1 MVDVRRAT
9 GVQSLSMSVF
19 QPKHAGTPQ
28 GSSVDVA
35 AEMRRG
41 HVGIEDTDRTLLGL
55 FREHLARRATDAP
68 LRIFDI
74 CSGSG
79 FFIRRLSRE
88 LPEAGRHELIA
99 HEDDEDV
106 LPLLQA
112 RLQGSSIRIHTGSFC
127 DWHEPID
134 VLLSWGSFHHMPREY
149 LAHARTL
156 LRPGGLVI
164 LADEFCPEYLT
175 PPMADR
181 VRSAAMIHI
190 ANGYVLTS
198 DAELAAYTETGAIPA
213 IAVEMERARQQ
224 VLWRWYRHVVDVMM
238 ARECLNAALYELRTT
253 RDDLDTAFG
262 SEHKLSP
269 VVGERE
275 LALLGFELVSRH
287 VPVSE
292 AAPARDSFFVYVC
305 RPR

>member
-1 MVDVRRAT
+1 
-9 GVQSLSMSVF
+9 MSVF
-19 QPKHAGTPQ
+19 QAKQAAPQ

-41 HVGIEDTDRTLLGL
+41 HVGIEDTDRTLLRI
-55 FREHLARRATDAP
+55 FRDHLARHATDSP

-79 FFIRRLSRE
+79 FFIRRLLRE
-88 LPEAGRHELIA
+88 LPDAARHELIA
-99 HEDDEDV
+99 HEDEPDV
-106 LPLLQA
+106 LPLLRA
-112 RLQGSSIRIHTGSFC
+112 RLGDSPIRIHAGSFC
-127 DWHEPID
+127 DWREPID

-149 LAHARTL
+149 LSHARTL
-156 LRPGGLVI
+156 LRPGGLVV
-164 LADEFCPEYLT
+164 LADEFCPEHLT
-175 PPMADR
+175 PEMVDR
-181 VRSAAMIHI
+181 VRRASAIHI

-198 DAELAAYTETGAIPA
+198 DAEFTAYGETGALPA

-224 VLWRWYRHVVDVMM
+224 VLWKWYRHVVDVMM
-238 ARECLNAALYELRTT
+238 DRECLNAALYELRTT

-269 VVGERE
+269 LVGERE
-275 LALLGFELVSRH
+275 LALLGFEMVSRH

-292 AAPARDSFFVYVC
+292 AAPARESFFVYVY
-305 RPR
+305 RPAQSH

>member
-1 MVDVRRAT
+1 
-9 GVQSLSMSVF
+9 MSVF
-19 QPKHAGTPQ
+19 QAKQAAPQ
-28 GSSVDVA
+28 GPSVDVA

-41 HVGIEDTDRTLLGL
+41 HVGIEDTDRTLLAI
-55 FREHLARRATDAP
+55 FRDYFARRAADPP

-79 FFIRRLSRE
+79 YFIRRLLRE
-88 LPEAGRHELIA
+88 LPDAARHELFA
-99 HEDDEDV
+99 HEDEPEV

-112 RLQGSSIRIHTGSFC
+112 RLGDSPIRIHAGSFC
-127 DWHEPID
+127 DWREPID

-156 LRPGGLVI
+156 LRPGGLLVV
-164 LADEFCPEYLT
+164 ADEFCPEYLT
-175 PPMADR
+175 PAMVER
-181 VRSAAMIHI
+181 VRMASAIHI
-190 ANGYVLTS
+190 ASGYVLTS
-198 DAELAAYTETGAIPA
+198 DAELAAYNKAGALPD
-213 IAVEMERARQQ
+213 IAREMERARQQ
-224 VLWRWYRHVVDVMM
+224 ELWKWYRHVVDVMM
-238 ARECLNAALYELRTT
+238 DRECLNAALYELRTT

-269 VVGERE
+269 VVAERE
-275 LALLGFELVSRH
+275 FALLGFDVVSRH

-305 RPR
+305 RPAQSH

>member
-1 MVDVRRAT
+1 
-9 GVQSLSMSVF
+9 MSVF
-19 QPKHAGTPQ
+19 QTHDIPAPPNP
-28 GSSVDVA
+28 SIDVA
-35 AEMRRG
+35 LEMRRG

-55 FREHLARRATDAP
+55 FRDHLTRRASDAP
-68 LRIFDI
+68 LRIFDL

-88 LPEAGRHELIA
+88 LPEAASHELHA
-99 HEDDEDV
+99 HEDEPGV

-112 RLQGSSIRIHTGSFC
+112 RLHGSGIQVHAGSFC

-134 VLLSWGSFHHMPREY
+134 VLLSWGSFHHMPRSY
-149 LAHARTL
+149 LSHARGL

-175 PPMADR
+175 PAMAER
-181 VRSAAMIHI
+181 VRAATAIHF

-198 DAELAAYTETGAIPA
+198 DAELAAYTETGALPA
-213 IAVEMERARQQ
+213 LAVEMERARQQ
-224 VLWRWYRHVVDVMM
+224 VLWKWYRHVVDVMM
-238 ARECLNAALYELRTT
+238 ERACLHAALYELRTT

-269 VVGERE
+269 VVAERE
-275 LALLGFELVSRH
+275 LALLGFELVARH
-287 VPVSE
+287 VPVAE
-292 AAPARDSFFVYVC
+292 AAPARDSFFVYVY
-305 RPR
+305 RVR

>member
-1 MVDVRRAT
+1 
-9 GVQSLSMSVF
+9 MSVF
-19 QPKHAGTPQ
+19 QANQAVLQ
-28 GSSVDVA
+28 GPGGSGVDVA

-41 HVGIEDTDRTLLGL
+41 HVGIEDTDRTLLGI
-55 FREHLARRATDAP
+55 FREHFARRANDPP

-79 FFIRRLSRE
+79 FFIRRLLRE
-88 LPEAGRHELIA
+88 LPDAARHELIA
-99 HEDDEDV
+99 HEDEPDV

-112 RLQGSSIRIHTGSFC
+112 RLGDSPIRIHAGSFC

-149 LAHARTL
+149 LAHARSL
-156 LRPGGLVI
+156 LRPGGLIV

-175 PPMADR
+175 PAMMER
-181 VRSAAMIHI
+181 VRLASVIHI

-198 DAELAAYTETGAIPA
+198 DAEVAAYSKTGALPV
-213 IAVEMERARQQ
+213 IAAEMERARQQ
-224 VLWRWYRHVVDVMM
+224 VLWKWYRHVVDVMM
-238 ARECLNAALYELRTT
+238 DRECLNAALYELRTT

-292 AAPARDSFFVYVC
+292 PVPARDSFFVYVY
-305 RPR
+305 RPAQSHRV

>member
-1 MVDVRRAT
+1 
-9 GVQSLSMSVF
+9 MSVF
-19 QPKHAGTPQ
+19 QQQSSSPP
-28 GSSVDVA
+28 GSQVDVA

-55 FREHLARRATDAP
+55 FREHLARRAGDAP

-88 LPEAGRHELIA
+88 LPEAGAHELWA
-99 HEDDEDV
+99 HEDDPDV

-112 RLQGSSIRIHTGSFC
+112 RLRDSQIRIHAGSFG
-127 DWHEPID
+127 DWHQPID
-134 VLLSWGSFHHMPREY
+134 VLLTWGSFHHMPRSY

-156 LRPGGLVI
+156 LRPGGLI
-164 LADEFCPEYLT
+164 LLADEFCPEHLS
-175 PPMADR
+175 PSMVER
-181 VRSAAMIHI
+181 VRSATAIHI

-198 DAELAAYTETGAIPA
+198 DAELAAYTQPGALPA
-213 IAVEMERARQQ
+213 LAVEMERARQQ
-224 VLWRWYRHVVDVMM
+224 VLWKWYRHVVDVMM
-238 ARECLNAALYELRTT
+238 ERECLNAALYELRTT

-269 VVGERE
+269 TIGERE
-275 LALLGFELVSRH
+275 LALLGFDLVSRH
-287 VPVSE
+287 VPVRE
-292 AAPARDSFFVYVC
+292 ATPARDSFFVYVY
-305 RPR
+305 RAK

>member
-1 MVDVRRAT
+1 
-9 GVQSLSMSVF
+9 MSVF
-19 QPKHAGTPQ
+19 QPKHAAPQ
-28 GSSVDVA
+28 GANVDVA
-35 AEMRRG
+35 LEMRRG

-55 FREHLARRATDAP
+55 FREHLARRASDAP

-88 LPEAGRHELIA
+88 LPEAAAHELFA
-99 HEDDEDV
+99 HEDDPDV

-112 RLQGSSIRIHTGSFC
+112 RLQGSAIRIHAGSFG
-127 DWHEPID
+127 DWREPID
-134 VLLSWGSFHHMPREY
+134 VLLSWGSFHHMPRSY

-175 PPMADR
+175 PAMVER
-181 VRSAAMIHI
+181 VRSAPVIHI
-190 ANGYVLTS
+190 ASGYVLTS
-198 DAELAAYTETGAIPA
+198 DAELAAFQDTGALPA
-213 IAVEMERARQQ
+213 IAVEMERLRQQ

-238 ARECLNAALYELRTT
+238 ERECLNAALYELRTT

-262 SEHKLSP
+262 NEHKLSP
-269 VVGERE
+269 VVAERE

-287 VPVSE
+287 VPVAE
-292 AAPARDSFFVYVC
+292 AAPARDSFLVYVC
-305 RPR
+305 RAK

>member
-1 MVDVRRAT
+1 
-9 GVQSLSMSVF
+9 MSVF
-19 QPKHAGTPQ
+19 QSQHAAPAGAN
-28 GSSVDVA
+28 VDVA
-35 AEMRRG
+35 LQMRQG
-41 HVGIEDTDRTLLGL
+41 HVGIDDTDRTLLGV
-55 FREHLARRATDAP
+55 FRDHLARRAKDAP

-88 LPEAGRHELIA
+88 LPEAAAHELFA
-99 HEDDEDV
+99 HEDDADV
-106 LPLLQA
+106 LPLLQT
-112 RLQGSSIRIHTGSFC
+112 RLRDSGIRIHAGSFL
-127 DWHEPID
+127 DWRQPID
-134 VLLSWGSFHHMPREY
+134 VLLSWGSFHHMPRNY

-175 PPMADR
+175 PAMVDR
-181 VRSAAMIHI
+181 VRSAPVIHI

-198 DAELAAYTETGAIPA
+198 DAELAAFEQTGALPA
-213 IAVEMERARQQ
+213 IAVEMERLRQQ

-238 ARECLNAALYELRTT
+238 ERECLQAALYELRTT

-269 VVGERE
+269 VVAERE

-287 VPVSE
+287 VPVAE
-292 AAPARDSFFVYVC
+292 AVPARDSFLVYVY
-305 RPR
+305 RAQ

>member
-1 MVDVRRAT
+1 
-9 GVQSLSMSVF
+9 MSVF
-19 QPKHAGTPQ
+19 QSQHAAPPGAN
-28 GSSVDVA
+28 VDVA
-35 AEMRRG
+35 LEMRRG
-41 HVGIEDTDRTLLGL
+41 HVGIEDTDRTLLGV
-55 FREHLARRATDAP
+55 FRDHLAHRASDAP

-88 LPEAGRHELIA
+88 LPDAAAHELHA
-99 HEDDEDV
+99 HEDEPDV

-112 RLQGSSIRIHTGSFC
+112 RLRDSTIRIHAGSFC
-127 DWHEPID
+127 DWHQPID
-134 VLLSWGSFHHMPREY
+134 VLLSWGSFHHMPRSY

-164 LADEFCPEYLT
+164 IADEFCPEYLT
-175 PPMADR
+175 PEMALR
-181 VRSAAMIHI
+181 VRSAPVIHI
-190 ANGYVLTS
+190 ASGYVLTS
-198 DAELAAYTETGAIPA
+198 DAELAAFQHTGALPA
-213 IAVEMERARQQ
+213 IAVEMERLRQQ

-238 ARECLNAALYELRTT
+238 ERECLNAALYELRTT

-269 VVGERE
+269 VVAERE

-287 VPVSE
+287 VPVAE
-292 AAPARDSFFVYVC
+292 AVPARDSFLVYVY
-305 RPR
+305 RAS

>member
-1 MVDVRRAT
+1 
-9 GVQSLSMSVF
+9 MSVF
-19 QPKHAGTPQ
+19 QPDHAGAPRT
-28 GSSVDVA
+28 SHVDVA

-41 HVGIEDTDRTLLGL
+41 HVGIEDTDRTLLRL
-55 FREHLARRATDAP
+55 FRDHLARRAGDAP
-68 LRIFDI
+68 LRIFDV

-88 LPEAGRHELIA
+88 LPEAGAHQLVA
-99 HEDDEDV
+99 HEDEPEV

-112 RLQGSSIRIHTGSFC
+112 RLGDSPIRIHAGSFC
-127 DWHEPID
+127 DWREPID
-134 VLLSWGSFHHMPREY
+134 VLLSWGSFHHMPRAY

-175 PPMADR
+175 PAMQDR
-181 VRSAAMIHI
+181 VRSAAAIHI

-198 DAELAAYTETGAIPA
+198 DAELAAYHDTGALPP
-213 IAVEMERARQQ
+213 IAVEMERVRQQ

-238 ARECLNAALYELRTT
+238 ERACLNAALYELRTT

-269 VVGERE
+269 VVAERE
-275 LALLGFELVSRH
+275 LALLGFEQVSRH

-292 AAPARDSFFVYVC
+292 PVPARDSFLVYVY
-305 RPR
+305 RAA

>member
-1 MVDVRRAT
+1 
-9 GVQSLSMSVF
+9 MSVF
-19 QPKHAGTPQ
+19 QPQQAAAPAGAN
-28 GSSVDVA
+28 VDVA
-35 AEMRRG
+35 LEMRRG
-41 HVGIEDTDRTLLGL
+41 HVGIEDTDRTLLGV
-55 FREHLARRATDAP
+55 FRDHLARRAGDAP

-88 LPEAGRHELIA
+88 LPEAAAHELFA
-99 HEDDEDV
+99 HEDDPGV

-112 RLQGSSIRIHTGSFC
+112 RLQDSAIRIHTGSFC
-127 DWHEPID
+127 DWREPID
-134 VLLSWGSFHHMPREY
+134 VLLTWGSFHHMPRSY

-175 PPMADR
+175 PEMVER
-181 VRSAAMIHI
+181 VRSAPVIHI
-190 ANGYVLTS
+190 ASGYVLTS
-198 DAELAAYTETGAIPA
+198 DAELAAYERTGALPA
-213 IAVEMERARQQ
+213 IAVEMERLRQQ
-224 VLWRWYRHVVDVMM
+224 VLWKWYRHVVDVMM
-238 ARECLNAALYELRTT
+238 ERACLNAALYELRTT

-287 VPVSE
+287 VPVAE
-292 AAPARDSFFVYVC
+292 AGAPARDSFFVYVY
-305 RPR
+305 RAR

>member
-1 MVDVRRAT
+1 
-9 GVQSLSMSVF
+9 MSVF
-19 QPKHAGTPQ
+19 QANHAGKPD
-28 GSSVDVA
+28 SPNVDVA
-35 AEMRRG
+35 LEMRRG
-41 HVGIEDTDRTLLGL
+41 HVGIEETDRTLLGV
-55 FREHLARRATDAP
+55 FREYLARRAQDAP

-79 FFIRRLSRE
+79 FFIRRLLRE
-88 LPEAGRHELIA
+88 LPEAGAHELFA
-99 HEDDEDV
+99 HEDDAGV

-112 RLQGSSIRIHTGSFC
+112 RLDGGPIKLHTGSFC
-127 DWHEPID
+127 DWREPID
-134 VLLSWGSFHHMPREY
+134 VLLSWGSFHHMPRTY

-164 LADEFCPEYLT
+164 LADEFCPEHLT
-175 PPMADR
+175 APMVDR
-181 VRSAAMIHI
+181 VRSAPAIHI

-198 DAELAAYTETGAIPA
+198 DAELAAYAETGALPA

-238 ARECLNAALYELRTT
+238 ERACLNAALYELRTT

-269 VVGERE
+269 VVAERE
-275 LALLGFELVSRH
+275 FELLGFDLVARH

-292 AAPARDSFFVYVC
+292 PTPARDSFFVYVL
-305 RPR
+305 RAKPGFSS

>member
-1 MVDVRRAT
+1 
-9 GVQSLSMSVF
+9 MSVF
-19 QPKHAGTPQ
+19 QAKQAAPQ
-28 GSSVDVA
+28 GSTVDVA

-41 HVGIEDTDRTLLGL
+41 HVGIEDTDRTLLGI
-55 FREHLARRATDAP
+55 FREYFSRRAGDPP

-79 FFIRRLSRE
+79 FFIRRLLRE
-88 LPEAGRHELIA
+88 LPDAGRHQLFA
-99 HEDDEDV
+99 HEDEPEV

-112 RLQGSSIRIHTGSFC
+112 RLDGSPIRIHAGSFC

-156 LRPGGLVI
+156 LRPGGMIV

-175 PPMADR
+175 PAMAER
-181 VRSAAMIHI
+181 VRLASAIHI

-198 DAELAAYTETGAIPA
+198 DDELAAYGKTGALPE

-238 ARECLNAALYELRTT
+238 DRECLNAALYELRTT

-269 VVGERE
+269 VIGERE

-287 VPVSE
+287 IPVNE
-292 AAPARDSFFVYVC
+292 PAPARDSFFVYVY
-305 RPR
+305 RPATTH

>member
-1 MVDVRRAT
+1 
-9 GVQSLSMSVF
+9 MSVF
-19 QPKHAGTPQ
+19 QSQHAAPPGAN
-28 GSSVDVA
+28 VDVA
-35 AEMRRG
+35 LEMRRG
-41 HVGIEDTDRTLLGL
+41 HVGIEDTDRTLLGV
-55 FREHLARRATDAP
+55 FRDHLAHRAGDAP

-88 LPEAGRHELIA
+88 LPDAAAHELHA
-99 HEDDEDV
+99 HEDEPDV

-112 RLQGSSIRIHTGSFC
+112 RLRDTPIRIHAGSFS
-127 DWHEPID
+127 DWHQPID
-134 VLLSWGSFHHMPREY
+134 VLLSWGSFHHMPRSY

-164 LADEFCPEYLT
+164 IADEFCPEYLT
-175 PPMADR
+175 PEMAQR
-181 VRSAAMIHI
+181 VRSAPVIHI
-190 ANGYVLTS
+190 ASGYVLTS
-198 DAELAAYTETGAIPA
+198 DAELAAFQQTGALPA
-213 IAVEMERARQQ
+213 IAVEMERLRQQ

-238 ARECLNAALYELRTT
+238 ERACLNAALYELRTT

-269 VVGERE
+269 VVAERE

-287 VPVSE
+287 VPVAE
-292 AAPARDSFFVYVC
+292 AVPARDSFLVYVY
-305 RPR
+305 RAS

>member
-1 MVDVRRAT
+1 
-9 GVQSLSMSVF
+9 MSVF
-19 QPKHAGTPQ
+19 QPQQAAAPPGAN
-28 GSSVDVA
+28 VDVA
-35 AEMRRG
+35 LEMRRG

-55 FREHLARRATDAP
+55 FRDHLARRASDAP

-88 LPEAGRHELIA
+88 LPEAARHELWA
-99 HEDDEDV
+99 HEDEPEV

-112 RLQGSSIRIHTGSFC
+112 RLGGSAIRIHAGSFC
-127 DWHEPID
+127 DWREPID
-134 VLLSWGSFHHMPREY
+134 VLLSWGSFHHMPRRY

-175 PPMADR
+175 PAMVER
-181 VRSAAMIHI
+181 VRSAPVIHI
-190 ANGYVLTS
+190 ASGYVLTS
-198 DAELAAYTETGAIPA
+198 DAELAAFERTGALPA
-213 IAVEMERARQQ
+213 IAVEMEQLRQQ

-238 ARECLNAALYELRTT
+238 ERACLNAALYELRTT

-287 VPVSE
+287 VPVAE
-292 AAPARDSFFVYVC
+292 AAPARDSFFVYVY
-305 RPR
+305 RAR

>member
-1 MVDVRRAT
+1 
-9 GVQSLSMSVF
+9 MSVF
-19 QPKHAGTPQ
+19 QPQPAAAPP
-28 GSSVDVA
+28 SPNVDVA
-35 AEMRRG
+35 LEMRRG

-55 FREHLARRATDAP
+55 FRDHLARRAGDAP

-88 LPEAGRHELIA
+88 LPEAAAHELFA
-99 HEDDEDV
+99 HEDEPGV

-112 RLQGSSIRIHTGSFC
+112 RLGGSAIRIHAGSFG

-134 VLLSWGSFHHMPREY
+134 VLLSWGSFHHMPRSY

-175 PPMADR
+175 PAMVER
-181 VRSAAMIHI
+181 VRTAPAIHI
-190 ANGYVLTS
+190 ASGYVLTT
-198 DAELAAYTETGAIPA
+198 DAELAAFHQTGALPA
-213 IAVEMERARQQ
+213 IAVEMERLRQQ
-224 VLWRWYRHVVDVMM
+224 VLWKWYRHVVDVMM
-238 ARECLNAALYELRTT
+238 ERACLNAALYELRTT

-269 VVGERE
+269 VVAERE

-287 VPVSE
+287 VPVAE
-292 AAPARDSFFVYVC
+292 ATPARDSFFVYVY
-305 RPR
+305 RAR

>member
-1 MVDVRRAT
+1 
-9 GVQSLSMSVF
+9 MSVF
-19 QPKHAGTPQ
+19 QPKHAVTP
-28 GSSVDVA
+28 GSNVDVA

-55 FREHLARRATDAP
+55 FREHLARRARDAP

-88 LPEAGRHELIA
+88 LPEAGGHELIA
-99 HEDDEDV
+99 HEDDPDV

-112 RLQGSSIRIHTGSFC
+112 RLGDSSIRIHTGSFC
-127 DWHEPID
+127 DWREPID

-149 LAHARTL
+149 LTHARTL

-181 VRSAAMIHI
+181 VRSAAAIHI

-238 ARECLNAALYELRTT
+238 ERECLNAALYELRTT

-292 AAPARDSFFVYVC
+292 AAPARDSFLVYVY
-305 RPR
+305 RAR

>member
-1 MVDVRRAT
+1 
-9 GVQSLSMSVF
+9 MSVF
-19 QPKHAGTPQ
+19 QQQSSSPP
-28 GSSVDVA
+28 GSQVDVA

-55 FREHLARRATDAP
+55 FREHLARRAGDAP

-88 LPEAGRHELIA
+88 LPEAGAHELWA
-99 HEDDEDV
+99 HEDDPDV

-112 RLQGSSIRIHTGSFC
+112 RLRDSQIRIHAGSFG
-127 DWHEPID
+127 DWHQPID
-134 VLLSWGSFHHMPREY
+134 VLLTWGSFHHMPRSY

-156 LRPGGLVI
+156 LRPGGLI
-164 LADEFCPEYLT
+164 LLADEFCPEHLS
-175 PPMADR
+175 PSMVER
-181 VRSAAMIHI
+181 VRSATAIHI

-198 DAELAAYTETGAIPA
+198 DAELAAYTQTGALPA
-213 IAVEMERARQQ
+213 LAVEMERARQQ
-224 VLWRWYRHVVDVMM
+224 VLWKWYRHVVDVMM
-238 ARECLNAALYELRTT
+238 ERECLNAALYELRTT

-269 VVGERE
+269 TIGERE
-275 LALLGFELVSRH
+275 LALLGFDLVSRH
-287 VPVSE
+287 VPVRE
-292 AAPARDSFFVYVC
+292 ATPARDSFFVYVY
-305 RPR
+305 RAK

>member
-1 MVDVRRAT
+1 
-9 GVQSLSMSVF
+9 MSVF
-19 QPKHAGTPQ
+19 QAKHAGKPQ
-28 GSSVDVA
+28 GPSVDVA

-41 HVGIEDTDRTLLGL
+41 HVGIEETDRTLLSV
-55 FREHLARRATDAP
+55 FRDYLGRRASDAP

-79 FFIRRLSRE
+79 FFIHRLSRE
-88 LPEAGRHELIA
+88 LPAAAAHQLMA
-99 HEDDEDV
+99 HEDDPDV
-106 LPLLQA
+106 LALLTA
-112 RLQGSSIRIHTGSFC
+112 RLGDSGIPVHAGSFL
-127 DWHEPID
+127 DWREPID

-149 LAHARTL
+149 LSHARTL

-175 PPMADR
+175 PAMRER
-181 VRSAAMIHI
+181 VTTAPVIHL

-198 DAELAAYTETGAIPA
+198 DAELASYSKTGALPA

-238 ARECLNAALYELRTT
+238 ERGCINAALYELRTT

-269 VVGERE
+269 AVAERE
-275 LALLGFELVSRH
+275 LALLGFEMVARH
-287 VPVSE
+287 VPVAE
-292 AAPARDSFFVYVC
+292 ATPARDSFFVYVC
-305 RPR
+305 RAK

>member
-1 MVDVRRAT
+1 
-9 GVQSLSMSVF
+9 MSVF
-19 QPKHAGTPQ
+19 QPKHAAAPQ
-28 GSSVDVA
+28 SAHVDVA
-35 AEMRRG
+35 LEMRRG
-41 HVGIEDTDRTLLGL
+41 HVGIEDTDQTLLGL
-55 FREHLARRATDAP
+55 FREHLARRAHDAP
-68 LRIFDI
+68 LRIFDL

-88 LPEAGRHELIA
+88 LPEAAAHQLFA
-99 HEDDEDV
+99 HEDEPEV

-112 RLQGSSIRIHTGSFC
+112 RLQGSAIRIHAGSFC

-134 VLLSWGSFHHMPREY
+134 VLLSWGSLHHMPRSY

-175 PPMADR
+175 PAMVER
-181 VRSAAMIHI
+181 VRSAPVIHI

-198 DAELAAYTETGAIPA
+198 DAELAAFQDTGALPA
-213 IAVEMERARQQ
+213 IAVEMERLRQQ

-238 ARECLNAALYELRTT
+238 ERACLNAALYELRTT

-269 VVGERE
+269 VVAERE

-287 VPVSE
+287 VPVAE
-292 AAPARDSFFVYVC
+292 AVPARDSFLVYVY
-305 RPR
+305 RAK

>member
-1 MVDVRRAT
+1 
-9 GVQSLSMSVF
+9 MSVF
-19 QPKHAGTPQ
+19 QPKTAAAPQ
-28 GSSVDVA
+28 SASVDVA
-35 AEMRRG
+35 LEMRRG
-41 HVGIEDTDRTLLGL
+41 HVGIEDTDRTLLGV
-55 FREHLARRATDAP
+55 FRELLARRAKDAP

-88 LPEAGRHELIA
+88 LPEASAHELVA
-99 HEDDEDV
+99 HEDEPEV

-112 RLQGSSIRIHTGSFC
+112 RLRDSAIRIHTGSFC
-127 DWHEPID
+127 DWGEPID
-134 VLLSWGSFHHMPREY
+134 VLLSWGSFHHMPRSY

-175 PPMADR
+175 RAMAER
-181 VRSAAMIHI
+181 VRSATAIHF

-198 DAELAAYTETGAIPA
+198 DAELAAYTENGALPA
-213 IAVEMERARQQ
+213 IALEMERARQQ
-224 VLWRWYRHVVDVMM
+224 VLWRWYRHVVDMM
-238 ARECLNAALYELRTT
+238 MERECLNAALYELRTT

-269 VVGERE
+269 VVAERE

-287 VPVSE
+287 VPV
-292 AAPARDSFFVYVC
+292 ADAVPARDSFFVYVY
-305 RPR
+305 RAS

>member
-1 MVDVRRAT
+1 
-9 GVQSLSMSVF
+9 MSVF
-19 QPKHAGTPQ
+19 QPQHAGKPATAN
-28 GSSVDVA
+28 VDVA
-35 AEMRRG
+35 LEMRRG
-41 HVGIEDTDRTLLGL
+41 HVGIEDTDRTLLAK
-55 FREHLARRATDAP
+55 FREHLQRHAKDAP

-88 LPEAGRHELIA
+88 LPEAAAHELYA
-99 HEDDEDV
+99 HEDDPDV
-106 LPLLQA
+106 LPLLTA
-112 RLQGSSIRIHTGSFC
+112 RLDGGPIRIHAGSFS

-134 VLLSWGSFHHMPREY
+134 VLLSWGSFHHMPRSY
-149 LAHARTL
+149 LAHARSL
-156 LRPGGLVI
+156 LRPGGLVVI
-164 LADEFCPEYLT
+164 ADEFCPEHLT
-175 PPMADR
+175 PAMRER
-181 VRSAAMIHI
+181 VRSAQAIHI

-198 DAELAAYTETGAIPA
+198 DAELAAYDATGELPA

-224 VLWRWYRHVVDVMM
+224 VLWKWYRHVVDVMM
-238 ARECLNAALYELRTT
+238 ERECLHAALYELRTT

-269 VVGERE
+269 TVAERE
-275 LALLGFELVSRH
+275 FELLGFEQLARH

-292 AAPARDSFFVYVC
+292 PVPARDSFFVYVL

>member
-1 MVDVRRAT
+1 
-9 GVQSLSMSVF
+9 MSVF
-19 QPKHAGTPQ
+19 QQQSSSPP
-28 GSSVDVA
+28 GSQVDVA

-55 FREHLARRATDAP
+55 FREHLARRAGDAP

-88 LPEAGRHELIA
+88 LPEAGAHELWA
-99 HEDDEDV
+99 HEDDPDV

-112 RLQGSSIRIHTGSFC
+112 RLRDSQIRIHAGSFG
-127 DWHEPID
+127 DWHQPID
-134 VLLSWGSFHHMPREY
+134 VLLTWGSFHHMPRSY

-156 LRPGGLVI
+156 LRPGGLI
-164 LADEFCPEYLT
+164 LLADEFCPEHLS
-175 PPMADR
+175 PAMVER
-181 VRSAAMIHI
+181 VRSAAAIHI

-198 DAELAAYTETGAIPA
+198 DAELAAYTQTGALPA

-224 VLWRWYRHVVDVMM
+224 VLWKWYRHVVDVMM
-238 ARECLNAALYELRTT
+238 ERECLNAALYELRTT

-269 VVGERE
+269 TIGERE
-275 LALLGFELVSRH
+275 LALLGFDLVSRH
-287 VPVSE
+287 VPVRE
-292 AAPARDSFFVYVC
+292 ATPARDSFFVYVY
-305 RPR
+305 RAK